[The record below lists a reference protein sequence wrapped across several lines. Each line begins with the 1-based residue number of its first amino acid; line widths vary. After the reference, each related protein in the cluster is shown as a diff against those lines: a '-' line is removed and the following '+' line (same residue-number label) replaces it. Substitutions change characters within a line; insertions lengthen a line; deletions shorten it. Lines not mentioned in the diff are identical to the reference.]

1 MLPAHERR
9 KVVLYGSFGMNN
21 LGNDATLRA
30 ILHHLRLRLPEAD
43 VVCVCGHGREV
54 TRQFGIP
61 TLDFDPLPSRGFGR
75 IPGRALRRFL
85 YALGLL
91 VTEPRRRRHVLRQL
105 DGARQLIVAGTG
117 ALDDF
122 GVEPW
127 NVPAWL
133 LRWCTCA
140 RKAGAA
146 VQFVAT
152 GAGPIRHPLNRL
164 LMKRAVLQSSH
175 RSFRDRVSKD
185 YLASMGVDTRQD
197 RVVPDLV
204 FGLPPA
210 AFAAAG
216 PPASPPRRI
225 GVGLMGYY
233 GWTNDKKRGR
243 GTYEAYIEK
252 MGRFV
257 RWLLGQGLEVRLL
270 SGELGTDDEAVRD
283 VQQAVSADPG
293 VAKDRPLHASSIGT
307 IDDLL
312 REIARTDAVVASR
325 FHNVIGALL
334 LGRPAIAIGYAG
346 KFEDL
351 MAESGLGSYC
361 QRIEDLDVERLMEQF
376 RSLTDDHERLKEL
389 VRTRVLGFRDQVDS
403 LCDAL
408 FGPPVSPPPPA

>member
-1 MLPAHERR
+1 MLPTRERR
-9 KVVLYGSFGMNN
+9 KVLLYGSFGMNN
-21 LGNDATLRA
+21 LGNDATLRT
-30 ILHHLRLRLPEAD
+30 ILHHLRLRLPEAE

-75 IPGRALRRFL
+75 MPGRALRRFL

-91 VTEPRRRRHVLRQL
+91 ITEPRRRKRVLGQL
-105 DGARQLIVAGTG
+105 EGARQLVVAGTG

-164 LMKRAVLQSSH
+164 LMKRAVLRSSH

-185 YLASMGVDTRQD
+185 YLASMGVDTSGD

-204 FGLPPA
+204 FGLPRTEFAWA
-210 AFAAAG
+210 AD
-216 PPASPPRRI
+216 PASPPRRV

-233 GWTNDKKRGR
+233 GWTNDKQKGR
-243 GTYEAYIEK
+243 STYEAYIEK

-257 RWLLGQGLEVRLL
+257 RWLLGQGMEVRLL
-270 SGELGTDDEAVRD
+270 TGELGTDDEAIRD
-283 VQQAVSADPG
+283 VLQVVSNDPQAPR
-293 VAKDRPLHASSIGT
+293 DRVHASPIGT

-312 REIARTDAVVASR
+312 REIAQTDAIVASR
-325 FHNVIGALL
+325 FHNVIGSLL
-334 LGRPAIAIGYAG
+334 LGRPAVAIGYAG
-346 KFEDL
+346 KFDEL

-361 QRIEDLDVERLMEQF
+361 QRIEDLSVERLIEQF
-376 RSLTDDHERLKEL
+376 RSLADDHERLTAL
-389 VRTRVLGFRDQVDS
+389 VRARVLGFREQLDS
-403 LCDAL
+403 LCDSL
-408 FGPPVSPPPPA
+408 FGPPVSPEGAR